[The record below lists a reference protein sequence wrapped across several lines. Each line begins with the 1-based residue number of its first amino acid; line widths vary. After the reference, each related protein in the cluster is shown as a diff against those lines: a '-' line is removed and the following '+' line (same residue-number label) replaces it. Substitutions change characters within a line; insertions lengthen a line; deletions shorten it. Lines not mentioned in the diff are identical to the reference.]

1 MMSAKARIAGIGVGC
16 LIVLAAI
23 VLAVQTVT
31 EDNSLSQQK
40 DKSAQQP
47 PANLPKPQS
56 KPFQFPGGGRILFPH
71 YRLVAL
77 YGTPGEPVLGVL
89 GQQSLPKTI
98 ERVQKLA
105 KDYQPYSKQ
114 PMYPALE
121 IIATVASDSP
131 TENGNYSR
139 EIDAG
144 KLLPWIQAAEKA
156 GVYVTLDLQPGRSD
170 FLSQAKEYQSLLA
183 YPNVGLALDPEWR
196 LTANQVPLMQIGSV
210 GIKEVNATAEWL
222 ATFTQQHKLPQKLFV
237 LHQFRLDMLPDRDQ
251 LNTSHADL
259 AYIIQMDGQ
268 GPQSNKLDTWRA
280 ITANPPANVNFGWKN
295 FYEKDPDLLSPKA
308 TMAINPQPRYISY
321 Q

>member
-1 MMSAKARIAGIGVGC
+1 MMSTKARIVGIGVGC
-16 LIVLAAI
+16 LVILAAI
-23 VLAVQTVT
+23 VLLVQTVT

-47 PANLPKPQS
+47 QANLPKTQA
-56 KPFQFPGGGRILFPH
+56 KPFQFPGGGRTLFPH

-77 YGTPGEPVLGVL
+77 YGTPGEPVLGAL

-98 ERVQKLA
+98 ERAQKLA

-121 IIATVASDSP
+121 IIATVASNTA
-131 TENGNYSR
+131 TENGDYSR
-139 EIDAG
+139 EIDAN

-196 LTANQVPLMQIGSV
+196 LRANQLPLVQIGSV
-210 GIKEVNATAEWL
+210 GIKEVNATADWL

-237 LHQFRLDMLPDRDQ
+237 LHQFRLDMLPNRDQ
-251 LNTSHADL
+251 LDTSHANL
-259 AYIIQMDGQ
+259 AYVIQMDGQ
-268 GPQSNKLDTWRA
+268 GPQAAKQSTWRD
-280 ITANPPANVNFGWKN
+280 ITTDPPKNVNFGWKN
-295 FYEKDPDLLSPKA
+295 FYQKDPNMLSPKA
-308 TMAINPQPRYISY
+308 TMAIKPQPQYISY